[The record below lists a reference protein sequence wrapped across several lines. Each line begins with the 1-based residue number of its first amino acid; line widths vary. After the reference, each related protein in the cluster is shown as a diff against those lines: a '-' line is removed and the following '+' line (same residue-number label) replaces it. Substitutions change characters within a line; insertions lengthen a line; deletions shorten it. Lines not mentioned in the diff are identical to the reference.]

1 MGERPASSHK
11 TRLHDYYYYNIYQWF
26 YRNKSRLLQLNVI
39 SVAVLFLLHLFILIV
54 QINSGS
60 IAEKI
65 IHTITIILICVM
77 ALSFSWRG
85 IVSIAIGSLGILLI
99 YAGVLLPSYTHGIMQ
114 ESYLEGKNEL
124 NILNTKQPIIIA
136 SQGFFFLGLAMDVLT
151 IIIAY
156 RPDLLYVRNRPE
168 PSDTIWDIYPIWYD
182 MNNVKLID
190 RYSES
195 YVHIKSLMTDQEIYL
210 LWRYQYILTNVYG
223 TQYLVKPDSYVPKSS
238 TILRDKQ
245 SGKMIG
251 KAEYVGF
258 FV

>member
-1 MGERPASSHK
+1 
-11 TRLHDYYYYNIYQWF
+11 
-26 YRNKSRLLQLNVI
+26 
-39 SVAVLFLLHLFILIV
+39 
-54 QINSGS
+54 
-60 IAEKI
+60 
-65 IHTITIILICVM
+65 
-77 ALSFSWRG
+77 
-85 IVSIAIGSLGILLI
+85 
-99 YAGVLLPSYTHGIMQ
+99 
-114 ESYLEGKNEL
+114 
-124 NILNTKQPIIIA
+124 
-136 SQGFFFLGLAMDVLT
+136 
-151 IIIAY
+151 
-156 RPDLLYVRNRPE
+156 
-168 PSDTIWDIYPIWYD
+168 